1 MRGRLLAGEKV
12 CGSADQ
18 IREVESL
25 LPVKLVAEP
34 RQRLSQGAV
43 EIAQV
48 VEKTYVKNVE
58 VRGLPRDKAEQRA
71 QLSGLWKHQA
81 LRHGPE
87 LPHFRCLRD
96 PPPGT
101 LGCLMLIIS
110 FGICEV

>member
-12 CGSADQ
+12 CDSTDQ

-58 VRGLPRDKAEQRA
+58 VRGLPRDRQNSEPNSQDFGNTKPYGTVLSYLTFGVYGILPPV
-71 QLSGLWKHQA
+71 LSGV
-81 LRHGPE
+81 
-87 LPHFRCLRD
+87 FC
-96 PPPGT
+96 
-101 LGCLMLIIS
+101 
-110 FGICEV
+110 